1 MWTCSARNQWR
12 IVQKRLVEV
21 IGYLDVSRARLLE
34 SVAHVHPSFAEIR
47 QREGAWSVAE
57 ILTHLALV
65 EAGVVKLVARSVL
78 WGKEKGVG
86 PETSE
91 ESVLSSLDAFSLVE
105 RPRPIAAP
113 ERLIPPHDSRMDE
126 ALRSLADSRRAMKD
140 ALAEGDGMDLSA
152 VKRPHPV
159 FGDLNL
165 YQWAIFVGKHEERHT
180 RQIARALRDLTESA
194 AESAPMF

>member
-1 MWTCSARNQWR
+1 M
-12 IVQKRLVEV
+12 QKRLIEV
-21 IGYLDVSRARLLE
+21 IGYLDGSRARLLE
-34 SVAHVHPSFAEIR
+34 SVAHVHSSFAEI
-47 QREGAWSVAE
+47 QPREGAWSVAE

-65 EAGVVKLVARSVL
+65 EAGVTKLVARSVL

-86 PETSE
+86 PETSD
-91 ESVLSSLDAFSLVE
+91 ESVLSSLDEFSLVE

-126 ALRSLADSRRAMKD
+126 ALRSLSHSRRALKD
-140 ALAEGDGMDLSA
+140 ALAGGDGMDLA
-152 VKRPHPV
+152 VIKRPHPV

-165 YQWAIFVGKHEERHT
+165 YQWAIFIGKHEERHT
-180 RQIARALRDLTESA
+180 RQIERALRDLREST